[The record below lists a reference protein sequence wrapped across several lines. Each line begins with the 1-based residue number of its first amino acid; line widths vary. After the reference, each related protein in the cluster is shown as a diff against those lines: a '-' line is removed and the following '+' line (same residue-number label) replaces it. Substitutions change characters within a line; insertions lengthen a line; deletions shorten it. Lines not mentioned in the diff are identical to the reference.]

1 MLLTLEQIELLAK
14 FDAPTIS
21 NAVEALKVRD
31 PTNGY
36 ASMELLCQFPK
47 LSAMVGYAITC
58 TANSTTPGGP
68 YPDGQMPLYQALA
81 EAPKPAIVVIK
92 DISSNASKSCH
103 AGDMMMTLFH
113 RLGAVGLVT
122 DGGVRDL
129 EGVRRRVPGFQVFSR
144 GTVVSHGNPMIV
156 EVNVVVE
163 ICGLKIRPG
172 DLLHGDENGL
182 LTIPIEI
189 ASQVVDEA
197 ERVRQHESAFASF
210 ITGADFSLEQM
221 ARKFP
226 EE

>member
-1 MLLTLEQIELLAK
+1 
-14 FDAPTIS
+14 
-21 NAVEALKVRD
+21 
-31 PTNGY
+31 
-36 ASMELLCQFPK
+36 
-47 LSAMVGYAITC
+47 
-58 TANSTTPGGP
+58 
-68 YPDGQMPLYQALA
+68 
-81 EAPKPAIVVIK
+81 
-92 DISSNASKSCH
+92 
-103 AGDMMMTLFH
+103 
-113 RLGAVGLVT
+113 
-122 DGGVRDL
+122 
-129 EGVRRRVPGFQVFSR
+129 
-144 GTVVSHGNPMIV
+144 MIV